1 MDMFTIG
8 FCSLVIFATIA
19 LIVGCMDNSNISKEI
34 VFVTMAVGYGGL
46 AIGFIIAAL
55 KWLFLA
61 L

>member
-8 FCSLVIFATIA
+8 FCSLAIFATIA
-19 LIVGCMDNSNISKEI
+19 LIVGCMDNSNISKEV
-34 VFVTMAVGYGGL
+34 VFVTMTVGYGGL
-46 AIGFIIAAL
+46 VIGFIIASL